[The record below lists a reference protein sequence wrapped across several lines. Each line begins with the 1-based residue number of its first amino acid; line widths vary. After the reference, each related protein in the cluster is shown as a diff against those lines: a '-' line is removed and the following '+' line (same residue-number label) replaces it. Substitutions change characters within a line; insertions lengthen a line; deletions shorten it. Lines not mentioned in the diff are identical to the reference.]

1 MMEDKPLSLKTI
13 FIIGYSKM
21 FQAKRNSFGFANSV
35 EEKEREREMISCH
48 KVIIRW
54 KAMN

>member
-13 FIIGYSKM
+13 FIIVYSKM